1 MHDETVDI
9 WSLGV
14 LTYELVAG
22 EPPFEADGHGQ
33 TYVEE
38 ERDGEEMEKRR
49 RKRQE
54 ETEKRRDEEKEMR
67 EKRGEGIAPHPTCVR
82 IQSICRAVRSQ
93 TQNLF

>member
-38 ERDGEEMEKRR
+38 EKRWRREEM
-49 RKRQE
+49 RK
-54 ETEKRRDEEKEMR
+54 KK
-67 EKRGEGIAPHPTCVR
+67 
-82 IQSICRAVRSQ
+82 
-93 TQNLF
+93 

>member
-1 MHDETVDI
+1 VEGKMHDETVDI

-38 ERDGEEMEKRR
+38 EKSRR
-49 RKRQE
+49 R
-54 ETEKRRDEEKEMR
+54 ETEKKREEEKR
-67 EKRGEGIAPHPTCVR
+67 K
-82 IQSICRAVRSQ
+82 
-93 TQNLF
+93 

>member
-49 RKRQE
+49 RRE
-54 ETEKRRDEEKEMR
+54 ETEKRWRREEMR
-67 EKRGEGIAPHPTCVR
+67 KKK
-82 IQSICRAVRSQ
+82 
-93 TQNLF
+93 

>member
-33 TYVEE
+33 TYVVEE
-38 ERDGEEMEKRR
+38 EKSRR
-49 RKRQE
+49 R
-54 ETEKRRDEEKEMR
+54 ETEKKREEEKR
-67 EKRGEGIAPHPTCVR
+67 K
-82 IQSICRAVRSQ
+82 
-93 TQNLF
+93 

>member
-49 RKRQE
+49 RRDGE
-54 ETEKRRDEEKEMR
+54 EKRRRKDGEKM
-67 EKRGEGIAPHPTCVR
+67 EKR
-82 IQSICRAVRSQ
+82 
-93 TQNLF
+93 

>member
-38 ERDGEEMEKRR
+38 EKSRR
-49 RKRQE
+49 R
-54 ETEKRRDEEKEMR
+54 ETEKKRDEEKR
-67 EKRGEGIAPHPTCVR
+67 K
-82 IQSICRAVRSQ
+82 
-93 TQNLF
+93 